1 MIKKIV
7 SLALCV
13 CMAGLAG
20 CVDQHPEESR
30 SADSTAAAENVRL
43 IATSPAAADICDKLE
58 LDLVGVCKSSIS
70 TIPSRY
76 DNATQVGMAMSPDVE
91 IVKSLDPDWVI
102 SPSTLQGDLQPKY
115 AGIGVQSI
123 FLNLK
128 SVEGMYQSIDDLGL
142 MFGKEEQAKKLTD
155 EYNRFISEYK
165 SKNEGRKSPKVL
177 VLMGLPGSYIIAT
190 ESSYVGSLVKLAG
203 GENVYGDGD
212 GKEFLNV
219 NTEDIYCY
227 AGRCS
232 YGCVRC
238 AVSGGNEKSS
248 CRSGHNRH
256 KQRSQLCGGDNNGIL
271 SAAVFCNALLC
282 VSRRRT
288 CLLPRIPAELEGR
301 AQPPSPDTCGRCDK
315 RHVYRSYGL
324 L

>member
-1 MIKKIV
+1 
-7 SLALCV
+7 
-13 CMAGLAG
+13 MAGLAG
-20 CVDQHPEESR
+20 CVDQHPEESKP
-30 SADSTAAAENVRL
+30 ADSTAAAENVRL

-58 LDLVGVCKSSIS
+58 LDLVGVCKSNIS

-115 AGIGVQSI
+115 AGIGVRSI

-142 MFGKEEQAKKLTD
+142 MFGKEEQAKKLTE
-155 EYNRFISEYK
+155 EYNRFITEYRG
-165 SKNEGRKSPKVL
+165 KNDGRKSPKVL

-219 NTEDIYCY
+219 NTEDMKLKEPDVIL
-227 AGRCS
+227 
-232 YGCVRC
+232 RC
-238 AVSGGNEKSS
+238 AHALPEDVVEMFNEEFRTNDIWK
-248 CRSGHNRH
+248 HF
-256 KQRSQLCGGDNNGIL
+256 DAVANGRVYDL
-271 SAAVFCNALLC
+271 SYEYFGMSANFSYPQALEELQP
-282 VSRRRT
+282 
-288 CLLPRIPAELEGR
+288 LLYPEG
-301 AQPPSPDTCGRCDK
+301 
-315 RHVYRSYGL
+315 
-324 L
+324 

>member
-1 MIKKIV
+1 MIKRIIC
-7 SLALCV
+7 LALCV

-20 CVDQHPEESR
+20 CVDQHPEESKP
-30 SADSTAAAENVRL
+30 ADSTAAAENVRL

-58 LDLVGVCKSSIS
+58 LDLVGVCKSNIS

-115 AGIGVQSI
+115 AGIGVRSI

-142 MFGKEEQAKKLTD
+142 MFGKEEQAKKLTE
-155 EYNRFISEYK
+155 EYNRFITEYRG
-165 SKNEGRKSPKVL
+165 KNDGRKSPKVL

-219 NTEDIYCY
+219 NTEDMKLKEPDVIL
-227 AGRCS
+227 
-232 YGCVRC
+232 RC
-238 AVSGGNEKSS
+238 AHALPEDVVEMFNEEFRTNDIWK
-248 CRSGHNRH
+248 HF
-256 KQRSQLCGGDNNGIL
+256 DAVANGRVYDL
-271 SAAVFCNALLC
+271 SYEYFGMSANFSYPQALEELQP
-282 VSRRRT
+282 
-288 CLLPRIPAELEGR
+288 LLYPEG
-301 AQPPSPDTCGRCDK
+301 
-315 RHVYRSYGL
+315 
-324 L
+324 

>member
-203 GENVYGDGD
+203 GENVYGDG
-212 GKEFLNV
+212 GGQEFLNV
-219 NTEDIYCY
+219 NTEDMKLKEPDVIL
-227 AGRCS
+227 
-232 YGCVRC
+232 RC
-238 AVSGGNEKSS
+238 AHALPEDVVEMFNEEFRTNDIWK
-248 CRSGHNRH
+248 HF
-256 KQRSQLCGGDNNGIL
+256 DAVANGRVYDL
-271 SAAVFCNALLC
+271 SYEYFGMSANFSYPQALEELQP
-282 VSRRRT
+282 
-288 CLLPRIPAELEGR
+288 LLYPEG
-301 AQPPSPDTCGRCDK
+301 
-315 RHVYRSYGL
+315 
-324 L
+324 

>member
-1 MIKKIV
+1 MVKKI
-7 SLALCV
+7 LCIALCV
-13 CMAGLAG
+13 CVAGLAG
-20 CVDQHPEESR
+20 CVDQHPEESKQN
-30 SADSTAAAENVRL
+30 DSTASAENVRL
-43 IATSPAAADICDKLE
+43 IATSPAVADICDKLE
-58 LDLVGVCKSSIS
+58 LDLVGVCKSNIS

-142 MFGKEEQAKKLTD
+142 MFGCEEQAKKLTD
-155 EYNRFISEYK
+155 EYNRFITEYK
-165 SKNEGRKSPKVL
+165 GKNEGKESPKVL

-212 GKEFLNV
+212 GQEFLNV
-219 NTEDIYCY
+219 NTEDMKLKEPDVIL
-227 AGRCS
+227 
-232 YGCVRC
+232 RC
-238 AVSGGNEKSS
+238 AHALPEDVVEMFNEEFKTNDIWK
-248 CRSGHNRH
+248 HFEAVE
-256 KQRSQLCGGDNNGIL
+256 NGRVYDL
-271 SAAVFCNALLC
+271 SYEYFGMSANFSYPQALEELQP
-282 VSRRRT
+282 
-288 CLLPRIPAELEGR
+288 LLYPEG
-301 AQPPSPDTCGRCDK
+301 
-315 RHVYRSYGL
+315 
-324 L
+324 

>member
-20 CVDQHPEESR
+20 CVDQHPEESK

-115 AGIGVQSI
+115 AGIGVRSI

-128 SVEGMYQSIDDLGL
+128 SVEGMYQLIDDLGL

-155 EYNRFISEYK
+155 EYNKFITEYK
-165 SKNEGRKSPKVL
+165 GKNDGKKSPKVL

-190 ESSYVGSLVKLAG
+190 ELSYVGSLVKLAG
-203 GENVYGDGD
+203 GENVYGNGD

-219 NTEDIYCY
+219 NTEDMKLKEPDVIL
-227 AGRCS
+227 
-232 YGCVRC
+232 RC
-238 AVSGGNEKSS
+238 AHALPEDVVEMFNEEFRTNDIWKHFDAVS
-248 CRSGHNRH
+248 
-256 KQRSQLCGGDNNGIL
+256 NGRVYDL
-271 SAAVFCNALLC
+271 SYEYFGMSANFSYPQALEELQP
-282 VSRRRT
+282 
-288 CLLPRIPAELEGR
+288 LLYPEG
-301 AQPPSPDTCGRCDK
+301 
-315 RHVYRSYGL
+315 
-324 L
+324 

>member
-1 MIKKIV
+1 
-7 SLALCV
+7 
-13 CMAGLAG
+13 MAGLAG
-20 CVDQHPEESR
+20 CVDQHPEESKP
-30 SADSTAAAENVRL
+30 ADSTAAAENVRL

-58 LDLVGVCKSSIS
+58 LDLVGVCKSNIN

-115 AGIGVQSI
+115 AGIGVRSI

-155 EYNRFISEYK
+155 EYNKFITEYK
-165 SKNEGRKSPKVL
+165 GKNEGKKSPKVL

-219 NTEDIYCY
+219 NTEDMKLKEPDVIL
-227 AGRCS
+227 
-232 YGCVRC
+232 RC
-238 AVSGGNEKSS
+238 AHALPEDVVEMFNEEFKTNDIWK
-248 CRSGHNRH
+248 HF
-256 KQRSQLCGGDNNGIL
+256 DAVANGRVYDL
-271 SAAVFCNALLC
+271 SYEYFGMSANFSYPQALEELQP
-282 VSRRRT
+282 
-288 CLLPRIPAELEGR
+288 LLYPEG
-301 AQPPSPDTCGRCDK
+301 
-315 RHVYRSYGL
+315 
-324 L
+324 

>member
-1 MIKKIV
+1 
-7 SLALCV
+7 
-13 CMAGLAG
+13 MAGLAG

-58 LDLVGVCKSSIS
+58 LDLVGVCKSNIS

-115 AGIGVQSI
+115 AGIGVRSI

-142 MFGKEEQAKKLTD
+142 MFGKEEQAKKLTE
-155 EYNRFISEYK
+155 EYNRFITEYRG
-165 SKNEGRKSPKVL
+165 KNDGRKSPKVL

-219 NTEDIYCY
+219 NTEDMKLKEPDVIL
-227 AGRCS
+227 
-232 YGCVRC
+232 RC
-238 AVSGGNEKSS
+238 AHALPEDVVEMFNEEFRTNDIWK
-248 CRSGHNRH
+248 HF
-256 KQRSQLCGGDNNGIL
+256 DAVANGRVYDL
-271 SAAVFCNALLC
+271 SYEYFGMSANFSYPQALEELQP
-282 VSRRRT
+282 
-288 CLLPRIPAELEGR
+288 LLYPEG
-301 AQPPSPDTCGRCDK
+301 
-315 RHVYRSYGL
+315 
-324 L
+324 